1 MPAPA
6 QNKINKPV
14 VGSRLASESGRQY
27 TINCVL
33 QEKDNRPEKVYLAS
47 DDGHKFVFKE
57 VPPSMFEPAC
67 DMQRYLIAHER
78 SSYLRLM
85 RDSIPEQSILIYDYA
100 TDHLLSLAQKEIPL
114 AARKRILRD
123 ALRGLAALHDKNIVH
138 AGTSSTMNN
147 SAYSKALTL
156 NRLFSFADLEDAA
169 YVPPGSDI
177 VGSQVGNQL
186 WRSPEAHAQG
196 PVNSPSDMFS
206 YGIVCIYVLSRTVIF
221 APSAKEIEEP
231 EMEPLSIILE
241 RQLSYFAEP
250 DTFDAL
256 LRYLGPESLWC
267 EIFTVVRSGFNEQN
281 RRKPFRLWKVE
292 KPGFDKDF
300 MDLVGAMTN
309 FDPAKRITA
318 REALAHRWFA
328 DVEG

>member
-1 MPAPA
+1 MQSHDSIPAPA

-14 VGSRLASESGRQY
+14 VGSRLVSESGRQY

-67 DMQRYLIAHER
+67 DMQRDLIAHER

-114 AARKRILRD
+114 ATRKRILRD
-123 ALRGLAALHDKNIVH
+123 ALRDVKANNILVDYTN
-138 AGTSSTMNN
+138 GDENIIVKSVQ
-147 SAYSKALTL
+147 L
-156 NRLFSFADLEDAA
+156 ADLEDAA

-177 VGSQVGNQL
+177 VGAQVGNQL

-221 APSAKEIEEP
+221 ALSAKEIEDP

-256 LRYLGPESLWC
+256 LRYLGPESPWC
-267 EIFTVVRSGFNEQN
+267 EIFKVVRSGFNEQN

-292 KPGFDKDF
+292 KPGFDEDF